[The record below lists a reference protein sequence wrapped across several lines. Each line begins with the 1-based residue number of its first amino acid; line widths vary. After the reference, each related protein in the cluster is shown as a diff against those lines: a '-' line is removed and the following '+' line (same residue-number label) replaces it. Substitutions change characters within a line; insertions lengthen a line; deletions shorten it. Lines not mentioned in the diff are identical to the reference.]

1 MLMAILKIM
10 VCANAIYNFS
20 FNLNALKDA
29 DKNSGGLYWLSHSMH
44 WKCYNCCSNYFGM
57 LERMKN

>member
-29 DKNSGGLYWLSHSMH
+29 DKNSEDYIGYHILCIGSVITTVATILVC
-44 WKCYNCCSNYFGM
+44 WKG
-57 LERMKN
+57 